1 MAAPFTPPA
10 PPVSTTAPARF
21 HRTRCAAPRPYAAI
35 VSAIVIGANSV
46 CRATAPLVG
55 AEESF
60 IAIMSGMIPKG
71 NGSRRRVDAYERS
84 LMRARKSPE
93 GLNVT
98 TRRAETVA
106 AIRVFGLRPGR
117 SFFERTWKE
126 PKE

>member
-1 MAAPFTPPA
+1 M
-10 PPVSTTAPARF
+10 R
-21 HRTRCAAPRPYAAI
+21 RAAPRPYAAI